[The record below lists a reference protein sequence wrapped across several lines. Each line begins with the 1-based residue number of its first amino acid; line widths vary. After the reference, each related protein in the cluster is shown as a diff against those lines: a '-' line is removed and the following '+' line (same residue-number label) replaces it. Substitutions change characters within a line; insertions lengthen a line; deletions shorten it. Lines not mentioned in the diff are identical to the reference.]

1 MVKQEC
7 QLAVVAGI
15 DEAGFGPVLG
25 PLVVS
30 AAAFETPDRSAD
42 MSMWRLLA
50 AAVSR
55 RPAKRRARVPI
66 ADSKK
71 LYCRKRAR
79 PLQHL
84 ERAVLAMLATTGRK
98 PRSLARLLRILA
110 PEAAGLLRRYPWYAG
125 ADVALPHT
133 VSTVEV
139 ELAANSLAAAMD
151 MAQVRLLSMRCQMI
165 PAGEF
170 NRIVRATR
178 NKATTLFDT
187 TMRLVAYLWR
197 RQGGQPMRIH
207 IDRHGARRSYLR
219 GLQRAFESCDFKVID
234 ESERLS
240 AYRITAAGRSAEID
254 FTVDGEDKHL
264 PVALASMLSKYLR
277 ELMMLML
284 NRFWAERVPDL
295 ATTAGYYTDGRRFFR
310 EIQEAAGQLGID
322 KDLLY
327 RCR

>member
-1 MVKQEC
+1 M
-7 QLAVVAGI
+7 AVIAGI

-30 AAAFETPDRSAD
+30 AAAFEVPDRAVD
-42 MSMWRLLA
+42 MSMWRLLT

-55 RPAKRRARVPI
+55 KPARRGGKVPI

-71 LYCRKRAR
+71 LYSRRRVR

-98 PRSLARLLRILA
+98 PSSLGRLLRILA
-110 PEAAGLLRRYPWYAG
+110 PEAPGLLRQYPWYAG
-125 ADVALPHT
+125 ADVELPHN
-133 VSTVEV
+133 VSALEV
-139 ELAANSLAAAMD
+139 EFAANSLAAAMEK
-151 MAQVRLLSMRCQMI
+151 ARVRLVAMRCQVI

-178 NKATTLFDT
+178 NKSSTLFDT
-187 TMRLVAYLWR
+187 TMRLVAYLGR
-197 RQGGQPMRIH
+197 RHGGKPMKIH
-207 IDRHGARRSYLR
+207 IDRHGSRRSYLR
-219 GLQRAFESCDFKVID
+219 GLQRAFGSCDFKVID
-234 ESERLS
+234 ESEKLS
-240 AYRITAAGRSAEID
+240 AYRITAAGRSAEIH
-254 FTVDGEDKHL
+254 FIVNGEDKHL
-264 PVALASMLSKYLR
+264 PVALASMMSKYVR

-284 NRFWAERVPDL
+284 NSFWAARVPDL
-295 ATTAGYYTDGRRFFR
+295 AATAGYYTDGRRFFGQ
-310 EIQEAAGQLGID
+310 IQDTAGQLRID

>member
-1 MVKQEC
+1 M
-7 QLAVVAGI
+7 AVIAGI

-30 AAAFETPDRSAD
+30 VASFEAPDRCAD
-42 MSMWRLLA
+42 MSMWEMLA

-55 RPAKRRARVPI
+55 RLAKRHAKVPI

-71 LYCRKRAR
+71 LYSRKRTK

-84 ERAVLAMLATTGRK
+84 ERAVLAMLAIAGRK
-98 PRSLARLLRILA
+98 PTSLTRLLRIVA
-110 PEAAGLLRRYPWYAG
+110 PEAVKLLGCYPWYAG
-125 ADVALPHT
+125 ADVALPH
-133 VSTVEV
+133 SISEVEV
-139 ELAANSLAAAMD
+139 ELAANSLAAAMGK
-151 MAQVRLLSMRCQMI
+151 AHVRLLAMRCQVI

-178 NKATTLFDT
+178 NKSTTLFDT

-197 RQGGQPMRIH
+197 RQGGRRMRIH
-207 IDRHGARRSYLR
+207 IDRHGTRRSYLR
-219 GLQRAFESCDFKVID
+219 GLQRAFEGCDFKVID
-234 ESERLS
+234 ENDRLS
-240 AYRITAAGRSAEID
+240 AYRMTSAARSAEID
-254 FTVDGEDKHL
+254 FTVRGEDKHL
-264 PVALASMLSKYLR
+264 PVALASMLSKYMR

-284 NRFWAERVPDL
+284 NRFWAARVPGL
-295 ATTAGYYTDGRRFFR
+295 VPTAGYYTDGRRFFG
-310 EIQEAAGQLGID
+310 EIQKATGQLGID

>member
-1 MVKQEC
+1 MTVI
-7 QLAVVAGI
+7 AGI

-30 AAAFETPDRSAD
+30 AAAFEVPDRSVD
-42 MSMWRLLA
+42 MSMWRLLT

-55 RPAKRRARVPI
+55 KPGKRHAKVPI

-71 LYCRKRAR
+71 LYSRKRTK

-98 PRSLARLLRILA
+98 PSSLGRLLRILA
-110 PEAAGLLRRYPWYAG
+110 PETPGLLGQYPWYAG
-125 ADVALPHT
+125 ADVALPHD
-133 VSTVEV
+133 VSALEV
-139 ELAANSLAAAMD
+139 DLAANSLAVAMD
-151 MAQVRLLSMRCQMI
+151 KAHVRLVAMRSQVI

-197 RQGGQPMRIH
+197 RHGGKPMRIH
-207 IDRHGARRSYLR
+207 IDRQGSRRSYLR
-219 GLQRAFESCDFKVID
+219 GLQRAFGNCDFKVID
-234 ESERLS
+234 ENEKLS
-240 AYRITAAGRSAEID
+240 VYRITAAGRSAEIR
-254 FTVDGEDKHL
+254 FIVNGEDKHL
-264 PVALASMLSKYLR
+264 PVALASMMSKYLR

-284 NRFWAERVPDL
+284 NRFWAARVPDL
-295 ATTAGYYTDGRRFFR
+295 AATAGYYTDGRRFFG
-310 EIQEAAGQLGID
+310 EILPAAKDLGVSR
-322 KDLLY
+322 DLLY